1 MRRYIFGLLSGIF
14 LCLIILSFIKI
25 KTPLI
30 SFMGDGDNIESQS
43 TEYSD
48 KDWISTEF
56 LIDYGICAGQI
67 GDTLYFFTISH
78 FPNEITKT
86 VIGDETANI
95 RAINEGRIF
104 VNINDLKKARMLKN
118 Q

>member
-1 MRRYIFGLLSGIF
+1 MKRYIFGLLSGIF

-30 SFMGDGDNIESQS
+30 SIMGDGDNIESQS

-67 GDTLYFFTISH
+67 GDNLYFFNISH
-78 FPNEITKT
+78 FPSEITQT
-86 VIGDETANI
+86 VIGDETAKI
-95 RAINEGRIF
+95 RAINAGRIF
-104 VNINDLKKARMLKN
+104 VNINDLKKEGLLKK